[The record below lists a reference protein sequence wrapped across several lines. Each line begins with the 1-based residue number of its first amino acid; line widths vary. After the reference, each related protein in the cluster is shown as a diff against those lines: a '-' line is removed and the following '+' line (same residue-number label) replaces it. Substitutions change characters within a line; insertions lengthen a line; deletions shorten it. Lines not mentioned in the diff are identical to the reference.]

1 MAVQHV
7 RNSEIPRVPF
17 EHLSIQDF
25 QENYFS
31 KAKPVIITGL
41 VQSWPCFQWT
51 IDGLM
56 KRVGDNEVLIR
67 GKTNK
72 EDYKL
77 GKSYTIRRDT
87 FRNYC
92 QDLLQGNARA
102 RSSYLAVASLQQAF
116 PQLLDDLPLPE
127 YLTTNGKIHLGP
139 YMWVALA
146 GHYEFNH
153 YDPDDNFLIQL
164 NGRKQIRLF
173 GLEYLES
180 LYPNKLGSQGKTIQ
194 SQVNLD
200 SPDIEKYPLFATT
213 ECQYTILSPGEML
226 FIPAFYWHQVSALD
240 SGISANIFFGNGGE
254 NNYLEKVLLPPYRGH
269 FKYWLLNIFEQNRSY
284 CDTFSKIL
292 HRLPEVLRHFFLK
305 QWHEVASEEQIR
317 RVIEMIDEE
326 FKLTEMPQ
334 IKSEAKFP
342 PPLKIRGLRGRVG
355 KED

>member
-7 RNSEIPRVPF
+7 QNSEIPRVPF
-17 EHLSIQDF
+17 ENLSIQDF

-41 VQSWPCFQWT
+41 VQTWPCFQWT

-56 KRVGDNEVLIR
+56 KRVGENEVLIR

-92 QDLLQGNARA
+92 QDLLQCNARA

-153 YDPDDNFLIQL
+153 FDPDDNFLIQL

-200 SPDIEKYPLFATT
+200 NPDIEKYPLFATT
-213 ECQYTILSPGEML
+213 KCQYAILSPGEML

-254 NNYLEKVLLPPYRGH
+254 NNYLEKVLRAPYRDH
-269 FKYWLLNIFEQNRSY
+269 FKYWLLNIIEQNRSY
-284 CDTFSKIL
+284 SDTFSKMI
-292 HRLPEVLRHFFLK
+292 HRLPEVLRHFFIK
-305 QWHEVASEEQIR
+305 QWHEVASEQQIG
-317 RVIEMIDEE
+317 RVIQMIEE
-326 FKLTEMPQ
+326 EIKLNEIPHVNTET
-334 IKSEAKFP
+334 KFP